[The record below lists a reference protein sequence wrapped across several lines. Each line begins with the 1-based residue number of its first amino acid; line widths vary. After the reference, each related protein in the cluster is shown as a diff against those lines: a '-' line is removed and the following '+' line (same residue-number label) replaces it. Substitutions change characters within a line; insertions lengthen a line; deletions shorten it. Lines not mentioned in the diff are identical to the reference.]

1 MEWGTIGLIAFLI
14 GFGIFLYFQR
24 DRLHIQKLIGGK
36 YPIVYLA
43 LLRTKVGLKF
53 MDTFSARFGRIL
65 KPLSTFGIVIGFL
78 GMFLVTFEVIVS
90 AVKMFTT
97 PAAQGAAALVL
108 PIQAEGVI
116 YVPFLIWLISLA
128 IIVTIHEYGHGVI
141 ARLYKIP
148 VKSTGLAALGIIVPI
163 LPAAFVEPD
172 EKALLKAPA
181 KHQLAVYAAGPFV
194 NIIFAIML
202 IPLLIFATG
211 PVVDDMYVYEG
222 VKIKSITEEAG
233 FPIVDSGL
241 VAGAVATSIN
251 GVSTTK
257 ITEFTAALVDK
268 KAGETVAL
276 VALVDGVEKTFSV
289 TLGEHP
295 DKAGAGYMG
304 IVGETVKTLKEES
317 IFNSILIWIN
327 ELVSWLIILNLGIGL
342 FNLLP
347 IGIVDGGRMIKVAFD
362 KYLRQ
367 HHATAAYGAVS
378 AFCLFT
384 VLFGVVMNFI
394 K

>member
-1 MEWGTIGLIAFLI
+1 MEWGTIGLITFLI

-24 DRLHIQKLIGGK
+24 HRLHIQKIVGGK

-53 MDTFSARFGRIL
+53 MDTLSSKFGRIL
-65 KPLSTFGIVIGFL
+65 GPLSTFGIWVGFA
-78 GMFLVTFEVIVS
+78 GMFLVTFEVIYSV
-90 AVKMFTT
+90 VKLFTS

-148 VKSTGLAALGIIVPI
+148 VKSTGLAALGVIVPI

-194 NIIFAIML
+194 NILFALML
-202 IPLLIFATG
+202 VPVLLFVTG
-211 PVVDDMYVYEG
+211 PIVGDMYVYEG
-222 VKIKSITEEAG
+222 VKINSITEEPG

-241 VAGAVATSIN
+241 PVGAIATSID
-251 GVSTTK
+251 GISTEK
-257 ITEFTAALVDK
+257 INEFTSALTDK
-268 KAGETVAL
+268 KVGESVTL
-276 VALVDGVEKTFSV
+276 IALVDGVEKTFEIG
-289 TLGEHP
+289 LGEHP

-304 IVGETVKTLKEES
+304 IVGETVKTIKQES
-317 IFNSILIWIN
+317 FFNSALIWLN
-327 ELVSWLIILNLGIGL
+327 ELVSWLVILNLGIGL

-362 KYLRQ
+362 KYLKK

-378 AFCLFT
+378 AFCLFS
-384 VLFGVVMNFI
+384 VLFWCCYEFY
-394 K
+394 